1 MRKGMSAVNAYIAAA
16 PKGARAQLVKLR
28 KMIRALAPEAEEGI
42 SYRMPYYKY
51 KGMLAG
57 FAAFED
63 HVSLFGAL
71 SDEHKVWFRR
81 YSTARGTIRFP
92 IGTPLPA
99 ALITRLIKARM
110 KRNEARKR
118 R

>member
-1 MRKGMSAVNAYIAAA
+1 MKHFVNDVDAYIAAA
-16 PKGARAQLVKLR
+16 PKQARAQLVQLR
-28 KMIRALAPEAEEGI
+28 KMIKAVAPEAEEGI

-51 KGMLAG
+51 YGMLAG

-71 SDEHKVWFRR
+71 SDEHKEWFRR
-81 YSTARGTIRFP
+81 YDTAKGTIRFP
-92 IGTPLPA
+92 IGKPLPV
-99 ALITRLIKARM
+99 ALIKRLIKTRM
-110 KRNEARKR
+110 RRNEARKR